1 MNSRDADA
9 HAGLQT
15 IMSTSGHVF
24 WAMLSRNSHVW
35 MESNRRGEMAARQ
48 READQKR
55 KSEALREQEAAVLQ
69 LPVVQ

>member
-1 MNSRDADA
+1 
-9 HAGLQT
+9 
-15 IMSTSGHVF
+15 
-24 WAMLSRNSHVW
+24 MLSRNSHVW
-35 MESNRRGEMAARQ
+35 MEPNRRGEMAARQ